1 MYNNI
6 FGTDGVR
13 GRANEGLI
21 TPDKV
26 MSLAVAAVDYYNST
40 DHKTVNNKFTVVIGK
55 DTRLSG
61 YMLEPALVSGFIAAG
76 ADVILLGPIPTPG
89 VAFMT
94 RSLRADLG
102 VVISASHNPFY
113 DNGIKF
119 FGPTG
124 FKISP
129 AEEDRI
135 SERFH
140 DIETE
145 KLQNYL
151 SSPEGMGKARRLDDA
166 GGRYI
171 EAVKR
176 SFPKNLSLA
185 GMKIAIDTANGAAYR
200 VAPQIFWELGADIV
214 HIGDDPDGL
223 NINMNC
229 GALSTDALKETV
241 LETGADIGIALDGD
255 ADRVVIID
263 ELGNLIDGDYI
274 LAAIATDWQDLG
286 LLRGQCVVATC
297 MSNLGL
303 EKYLNGLGI
312 ELCRSDVG
320 DKHVLGKMLETGSN
334 LGGEKSGHI
343 IPIDYAQT
351 GDGSI
356 AAMQILAFLRRR
368 GLRASAI
375 GDLYKSYPQTVMN
388 VEGRVEIDTPEAR
401 NFISNLEVDILGGRG
416 RILIRQSGTENVTRI
431 MIESDDQNSV
441 QSAVLNL
448 ENNLHILP
456 RSDHKTLSCRAFT
469 NSST

>member
-1 MYNNI
+1 MDRNI

-13 GRANEGLI
+13 GKANEGYI

-26 MSLAVAAVDYYNST
+26 MALAVAAIDYYNST
-40 DHKTVNNKFTVVIGK
+40 GHKTVNNKFTVVIGK

-61 YMLEPALVSGFIAAG
+61 YMLEPALVAGFIAAG

-124 FKISP
+124 FKISQD
-129 AEEDRI
+129 EESRI
-135 SERFH
+135 SGKLH
-140 DIETE
+140 DI
-145 KLQNYL
+145 LQATSQLQDYL

-214 HIGDDPDGL
+214 QIGDEPDGL
-223 NINMNC
+223 NINLNC
-229 GALSTDALKETV
+229 GALSTDALRQTV
-241 LETGADIGIALDGD
+241 LETEADIGIALDGD

-286 LLRGQCVVATC
+286 LLRGRCVVATC

-312 ELCRSDVG
+312 ELCRSEVG

-356 AAMQILAFLRRR
+356 AAMQVLAFLKRR
-368 GLRASAI
+368 GLKASAV
-375 GDLYKSYPQTVMN
+375 GGLYKSYPQTVMN
-388 VEGRVEIDTPEAR
+388 IDGKVEVNDPDLQ
-401 NFISNLEVDILGGRG
+401 NFISNLEVDVLSGRG
-416 RILIRQSGTENVTRI
+416 KILIRQSGTENVTRI
-431 MIESDDQNSV
+431 MIESDCKRSV
-441 QSAVLNL
+441 QMAALNV
-448 ENNLHILP
+448 ENNLHMFKKIL
-456 RSDHKTLSCRAFT
+456 
-469 NSST
+469 

>member
-1 MYNNI
+1 MCKNI

-13 GRANEGLI
+13 GKANEGYI
-21 TPDKV
+21 TPDMV
-26 MSLAVAAVDYYNST
+26 MLLAVAAVDYYNST
-40 DHKTVNNKFTVVIGK
+40 DHKTVDNKFTVVIGK

-61 YMLEPALVSGFIAAG
+61 YMLESALVAGFIAAG

-102 VVISASHNPFY
+102 IVISASHNPFY

-119 FGPTG
+119 FGSTG
-124 FKISP
+124 FKISQN
-129 AEEDRI
+129 EEDRI

-140 DIETE
+140 DILKETSQ
-145 KLQNYL
+145 LQNYL
-151 SSPEGMGKARRLDDA
+151 SSPEGMGKAKRLDDA

-185 GMKIAIDTANGAAYR
+185 GMKIVIDTANGAAYR
-200 VAPQIFWELGADIV
+200 VAPQIFWELGADII

-223 NINMNC
+223 NINLNC
-229 GALSTDALKETV
+229 GALSTDSLRKTV

-286 LLRGQCVVATC
+286 LLRSHCVVATC

-312 ELCRSDVG
+312 DLCRSEVG
-320 DKHVLGKMLETGSN
+320 DKHVLNKMLEIGSN

-356 AAMQILAFLRRR
+356 AAMQVLAFLKRH
-368 GLRASAI
+368 GLKVSAI
-375 GDLYKSYPQTVMN
+375 GGLYTSYPQTVMN
-388 VEGRVEIDTPEAR
+388 IDGKIEITNPELR
-401 NFISNLEVDILGGRG
+401 DFISNLEVDVLGGRG
-416 RILIRQSGTENVTRI
+416 RILIRQSGTENVTRV
-431 MIESDDQNSV
+431 MIEADTQWSV
-441 QSAVLNL
+441 QNAAFSM
-448 ENNLHILP
+448 ENKLHTF
-456 RSDHKTLSCRAFT
+456 RTA
-469 NSST
+469 